1 MLTAMRQPGG
11 FSSAGMVS
19 ALEHAWSGIRDRHD
33 DVPPAVIIVGPGSPA
48 RPSMPM
54 KWGHF
59 VESQWQYGT
68 DVLSEVL
75 VSGEGLARSVDEV
88 LATLLHEAAH
98 GVAFVRKVQDTSR
111 QGRWHNKRFAQL
123 ASELGLLVA
132 QAPKIGWSV
141 TTLAPG
147 TLRGYGE
154 VVEGL
159 DAALKAYR
167 HPTAIGPSKATSRN
181 GAVLVCTCGRKIR
194 ASMTVAAQGPI
205 VCGVCDDVFLVEDA
219 D

>member
-1 MLTAMRQPGG
+1 MRQLDG
-11 FSSAGMVS
+11 FSSAGMVA
-19 ALEHAWSGIRDRHD
+19 ALEQAWAAIRDRHTD
-33 DVPPAVIIVGPGSPA
+33 LPATVIIVGSGSPA
-48 RPSMPM
+48 RPSMPL
-54 KWGHF
+54 KLGHF
-59 VESQWQYGT
+59 VSSQWQYGT
-68 DVLSEVL
+68 NVLSEVL
-75 VSGEGLARSVDEV
+75 ISGEGLSRPVEAV

-98 GVAFVRKVQDTSR
+98 GVAFVRGVQDTSR

-123 ASELGLLVA
+123 ASELGLVVE

-147 TLRGYGE
+147 TRARFGD
-154 VVEGL
+154 VVDGL

-167 HPTAIGPSKATSRN
+167 HPTATETGKTKARN

-194 ASMTVAAQGPI
+194 ASTTVAAQGPI
-205 VCGVCDDVFLVEDA
+205 VCGVCDDAFQVEDA